1 MYLQIEFDEQLMW
14 GSLHNKEVG
23 CTVALK
29 IKCRY
34 VKLWDWI
41 QYQFKLVA
49 MQNIDFA
56 QPGLEIEEK
65 LWDLTSKGKISQGI
79 YFLNSL
85 WLWGYR

>member
-1 MYLQIEFDEQLMW
+1 MLLNVEKTKFQIFSAKRCIPRLNLLYKRLKLEMVDCSMYLQIEFDEQLMW

-49 MQNIDFA
+49 M
-56 QPGLEIEEK
+56 
-65 LWDLTSKGKISQGI
+65 
-79 YFLNSL
+79 
-85 WLWGYR
+85 